1 MENKMMRINCFAL
14 AFDPML
20 AGHVGLD
27 QKKVERLMA
36 DFRGELV
43 TPPVV
48 VSLKGKY
55 YLLDGAHVVEAM
67 KRLFPDRDVLCAVY
81 FCSGSDDVRELIR
94 AREQMMKKIGRLVG
108 KMKKEMEKI

>member
-1 MENKMMRINCFAL
+1 MENKMMKVNCCDL
-14 AFDPML
+14 VFDPML
-20 AGHVGLD
+20 TGHMGLD

-36 DFRGELV
+36 DFREELV

-67 KRLFPDRDVLCAVY
+67 KRLFPDRDVLCVAY
-81 FCSGSDDVRELIR
+81 FCSGPDDVREVVR
-94 AREQMMKKIGRLVG
+94 GREETMKKMGRLVG